1 VSTPSGSAVI
11 WTERHAMNPSGLI
24 SEAPPAATPNA
35 SRKDAASTGSTS
47 TPMRRPVTSRPS
59 LVAAVAAA
67 ALQRSPDAPRPPRR
81 GLARA
86 VRRLGKVAI
95 VVGVIGGLGA
105 LIYFSNHHAE
115 PPSAAPAPH

>member
-1 VSTPSGSAVI
+1 VVAGGLRPPRLRGA
-11 WTERHAMNPSGLI
+11 RH
-24 SEAPPAATPNA
+24 
-35 SRKDAASTGSTS
+35 
-47 TPMRRPVTSRPS
+47 
-59 LVAAVAAA
+59 
-67 ALQRSPDAPRPPRR
+67 APRPPRR

-115 PPSAAPAPH
+115 PPSAAPAQH